1 MPVYLKSQNI
11 IKEWVDYNNH
21 LNMAYYVLI
30 FDQALEVILEKFNM
44 GAKSAKTEKRSTMVV
59 ETNTKYINEVQEGIE
74 IDIFLTFFDHDK
86 KRLHL
91 KMEMVEKKTKKI
103 SASIEWLSLYVNL
116 ETRKVTEFES
126 EKIII
131 MDSFIKEN
139 KNNFNNE
146 NLKLEIIEKKT
157 KKVSASI
164 EWLSLYVNL
173 ETRKVTEFENKKVA
187 IMNNFIEQNKNNFNY
202 EDIKFS
208 SKLKK

>member
-30 FDQALEVILEKFNM
+30 FDQALEVILEKFKM

-146 NLKLEIIEKKT
+146 NLKL
-157 KKVSASI
+157 
-164 EWLSLYVNL
+164 
-173 ETRKVTEFENKKVA
+173 
-187 IMNNFIEQNKNNFNY
+187 
-202 EDIKFS
+202 S
-208 SKLKK
+208 SKLRK

>member
-1 MPVYLKSQNI
+1 MSIYLKSQKI

-21 LNMAYYVLI
+21 LNMAYYILI
-30 FDQALEVILEKFNM
+30 FDQGLEVLLEKFKM
-44 GAKSAKTEKRSTMVV
+44 GADSARNEKRSTMVV
-59 ETNTKYINEVQEGIE
+59 ETNTKYINEVKESDE
-74 IDIFLTFFDHDK
+74 VDIMLTFFDHDK

-91 KMEMVEKKTKKI
+91 KLEMIEKKTKKI
-103 SASIEWLSLYVNL
+103 SS
-116 ETRKVTEFES
+116 
-126 EKIII
+126 
-131 MDSFIKEN
+131 
-139 KNNFNNE
+139 
-146 NLKLEIIEKKT
+146 
-157 KKVSASI
+157 SI

>member
-1 MPVYLKSQNI
+1 MSVYLKSEKI

-30 FDQALEVILEKFNM
+30 FDQACEVLLEKVKM
-44 GAKSAKTEKRSTMVV
+44 GAESAKTEKRRTMVV
-59 ETNTKYINEVQEGIE
+59 ETNTKYISEVKEGNEV
-74 IDIFLTFFDHDK
+74 DTMLTFFDHDK
-86 KRLHL
+86 KRLH
-91 KMEMVEKKTKKI
+91 
-103 SASIEWLSLYVNL
+103 
-116 ETRKVTEFES
+116 
-126 EKIII
+126 
-131 MDSFIKEN
+131 
-139 KNNFNNE
+139 
-146 NLKLEIIEKKT
+146 LKLEIIEKKT

-187 IMNNFIEQNKNNFNY
+187 LMNNFIEQNKNNFNY